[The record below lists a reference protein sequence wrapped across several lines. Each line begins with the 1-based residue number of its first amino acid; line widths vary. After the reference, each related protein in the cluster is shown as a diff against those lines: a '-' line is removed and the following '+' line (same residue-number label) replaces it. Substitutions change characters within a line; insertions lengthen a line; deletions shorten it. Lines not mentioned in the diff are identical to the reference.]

1 MTPRRISRTAFGLLA
16 LSLAAFA
23 EDAGDPG
30 RDPVYGLGILTSGPK
45 ISLALTAKGN

>member
-1 MTPRRISRTAFGLLA
+1 MLA
-16 LSLAAFA
+16 GQRAAGGHASVDALLAAFA